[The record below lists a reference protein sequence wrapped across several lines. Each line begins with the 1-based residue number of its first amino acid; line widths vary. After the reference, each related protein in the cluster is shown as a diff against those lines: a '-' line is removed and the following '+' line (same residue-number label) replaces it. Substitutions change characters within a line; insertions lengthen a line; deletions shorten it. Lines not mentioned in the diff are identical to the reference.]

1 MEPPAGTPAADH
13 TFADRLRGAGP
24 LGWLSFL
31 VVAAG
36 SLVTAFLGALLAIA
50 WAALS
55 GTPWRDLGFV
65 RPRNWALTI
74 AGGVVLGVAFK
85 LAMKSLVMP
94 LLGAPP
100 MNQAF
105 QFLAGDKAAF
115 HQLLP
120 EIFLAAGFGEEVLFR
135 AYLFNRLGR
144 VIGRSPVATVATVIV
159 TSVLFSAAHWVNQG
173 VTGVQQ
179 GLVTGL
185 VFGAIYARTR
195 ALPMLM
201 IMHASFDLTAAYLI
215 YHRLETTVAHWFFH
229 QS

>member
-1 MEPPAGTPAADH
+1 MEPPSGTPATDR
-13 TFADRLRGAGP
+13 TFSGRLRGAGL

-31 VVAAG
+31 VVVAG
-36 SLVTAFLGALLAIA
+36 SLVTAFLGALLAIG

-74 AGGVVLGVAFK
+74 AAGVTLGIAFK
-85 LAMKSLVMP
+85 LAMKSVVMP

-100 MNQAF
+100 MNQTF
-105 QFLAGDKAAF
+105 QFLAGDRSAF

-120 EIFLAAGFGEEVLFR
+120 EILFAAGFGEEVLFR
-135 AYLFNRLGR
+135 GYLFDRLGR
-144 VIGRSPVATVATVIV
+144 FIGRGAMATVATVLI
-159 TSVLFSAAHWVNQG
+159 TSVLFAAAHWVNQG
-173 VTGVQQ
+173 TPGVQQ

-195 ALPMLM
+195 ALPLLM
-201 IMHASFDLTAAYLI
+201 IMHASFDLTAAWLI
-215 YHRLETTVAHWFFH
+215 YHRLETTVAHGVFH
-229 QS
+229 

>member
-1 MEPPAGTPAADH
+1 
-13 TFADRLRGAGP
+13 
-24 LGWLSFL
+24 
-31 VVAAG
+31 
-36 SLVTAFLGALLAIA
+36 
-50 WAALS
+50 
-55 GTPWRDLGFV
+55 
-65 RPRNWALTI
+65 
-74 AGGVVLGVAFK
+74 
-85 LAMKSLVMP
+85 
-94 LLGAPP
+94 
-100 MNQAF
+100 
-105 QFLAGDKAAF
+105 
-115 HQLLP
+115 
-120 EIFLAAGFGEEVLFR
+120 VLFR

>member
-1 MEPPAGTPAADH
+1 MEAPAGTPAADR
-13 TFADRLRGAGP
+13 TFAGRLRGAGP

-36 SLVTAFLGALLAIA
+36 SLVTAFLGALLAIV

-65 RPRNWALTI
+65 RPRHWALTI
-74 AGGVVLGVAFK
+74 AAGVVLGVAFK
-85 LAMKSLVMP
+85 LAMKSVVMP

-105 QFLAGDKAAF
+105 QFLAGDKTAF

-120 EIFLAAGFGEEVLFR
+120 EILFAAGFGEEVLFR
-135 AYLFNRLGR
+135 GYLFDRLGR
-144 VIGRSPVATVATVIV
+144 VIGRGAVATVATVLI
-159 TSVLFSAAHWVNQG
+159 TSVLFAAAHYLNQG
-173 VTGVQQ
+173 VPGVQQ

-195 ALPMLM
+195 ALPLVM
-201 IMHASFDLTAAYLI
+201 IMHASFDLTAAWLI
-215 YHRLETTVAHWFFH
+215 YHRLETTVAHWVFH
-229 QS
+229 

>member
-1 MEPPAGTPAADH
+1 MEPPAATSATDR
-13 TFADRLRGAGP
+13 TFAARLRGAGL
-24 LGWLSFL
+24 LGWLSF
-31 VVAAG
+31 VVILAG
-36 SLVTAFLGALLAIA
+36 SLVTAFLGALLAIG

-85 LAMKSLVMP
+85 LAMKSIVMP

-105 QFLAGDKAAF
+105 QFLAGNANEF
-115 HQLLP
+115 HKLLLMVV
-120 EIFLAAGFGEEVLFR
+120 IGAGFGEEVLFR
-135 AYLFNRLGR
+135 GYLFDRSARVLGR
-144 VIGRSPVATVATVIV
+144 GPAATVATVIV
-159 TSVLFSAAHWVNQG
+159 TSLLFAAAHYITQG
-173 VTGVQQ
+173 VPGVEQ

-195 ALPMLM
+195 ALPLLM
-201 IMHASFDLTAAYLI
+201 IAHATFDITAAYLI
-215 YHRLETTVAHWFFH
+215 YHRLETAVAHWFFR
-229 QS
+229 